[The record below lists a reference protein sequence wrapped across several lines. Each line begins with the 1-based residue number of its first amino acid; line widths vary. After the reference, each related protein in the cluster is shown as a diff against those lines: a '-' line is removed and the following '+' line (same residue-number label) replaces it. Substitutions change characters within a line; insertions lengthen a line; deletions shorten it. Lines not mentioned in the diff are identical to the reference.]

1 MHDQYLGELYRIDA
15 KQCRENGV
23 PWALR
28 WAAWEGAKPAFE
40 ASIASLDAIGINS
53 TDVVRR
59 FFDRDHDDC
68 CEYDF
73 GHYPETYLDR
83 RAEFVVHM
91 EFLDEHD
98 EHGLLNVCCIRGHLE
113 LVKLLLAKSAN
124 FNGANGRGLTAIS
137 YASNE
142 DVARVLVEAGAT
154 FELQGDDSPLRY
166 IYLMVQYFSGGLD
179 DEYIDKWVDPTGPSS
194 ALKYLLQ
201 QGLESGKIIS
211 SDYTRHGF
219 HALVDSVHR
228 NQPELVKLLL
238 ENRATP
244 NLRYPNGDAHLV
256 LNDALHQA
264 NVVVTRLLE
273 LADVKVDS
281 VASHQDNYTLAN
293 IVEHEADYQAN
304 LTITKLL
311 LQAGAEV
318 NSVPGSQDISA
329 LTTIVKY
336 DGRLVD
342 GLESWLGVLEDII
355 RLTDDVNKDVDRKTP
370 LYWAVQNGLVNT
382 AALLIKQ
389 GATLKRGGIHV
400 DKDITH
406 ASLLDLWD
414 AAYTP

>member
-15 KQCRENGV
+15 EQCRENGV

-142 DVARVLVEAGAT
+142 DV
-154 FELQGDDSPLRY
+154 
-166 IYLMVQYFSGGLD
+166 
-179 DEYIDKWVDPTGPSS
+179 
-194 ALKYLLQ
+194 

-238 ENRATP
+238 ENGATP

-389 GATLKRGGIHV
+389 GATLKRGGIYV